1 MKTLREMMDLV
12 ESAQAGAAEGANDT
26 VYPGAEVIKSKNGKP
41 VGEIYQDGSGW
52 GCLHYKADRGYDGI
66 DSREDAVQALKDLH
80 SETARHRPDYT
91 IKGVAEEQLEETTP
105 DAMAK
110 IDNLFRK

>member
-12 ESAQAGAAEGANDT
+12 ESAQAGVVEGSDELYQQAIRKYTQRVAND
-26 VYPGAEVIKSKNGKP
+26 YLGGGNAHLYGAGNFDSDMFGVDPKQAE
-41 VGEIYQDGSGW
+41 QDF
-52 GCLHYKADRGYDGI
+52 DRLFPEY
-66 DSREDAVQALKDLH
+66 LKKLQGGQQD
-80 SETARHRPDYT
+80 
-91 IKGVAEEQLEETTP
+91 VAEEQLEETTP